1 MKRLGLWI
9 VGIVLLAIAGIAISG
24 YVQKKQEAKAQ
35 TEASKERLQ
44 KAEALFAE
52 RCKTVGEKI
61 HRTVEDVEGIYLL
74 KLRPQGINRGAQ
86 FEMDDPYGRD
96 LGGDGY
102 IQSFTRGFFQA
113 NTKGTPAPGS
123 PPRIGYL
130 YVEAVD
136 PVDGK
141 RYRYTGGVKAVG
153 KKDITAPNVKL
164 ELDRNPQYDI
174 NIYAFVMDKVAAPG
188 DPPRYGVTYDDISTR
203 EEREYWIAG
212 SSLKVIDLQTNE
224 VIAERVGYMV
234 DRAQGNTGGGR
245 APWLLATNNACPS
258 FQRNPNLPLKAGHGA
273 SAQQMQTLDFVEKVL
288 HPKVEK

>member
-9 VGIVLLAIAGIAISG
+9 VGVVVLALAAIAFTSHA
-24 YVQKKQEAKAQ
+24 QKKQGVQAQ
-35 TEASKERLQ
+35 SDRLQ
-44 KAEALFAE
+44 KAEAMFAE
-52 RCKTVGEKI
+52 RCKTAGEKI

-86 FEMDDPYGRD
+86 FEMDDPYGSD
-96 LGGDGY
+96 LSGDGY
-102 IQSFTRGFFQA
+102 IVSMLRDSFQE

-123 PPRIGYL
+123 PPRIGYA

-141 RYRYTGGVKAVG
+141 RYRYTGGVEEVTHTSSVLMGGDGRSTFKAKEFVL
-153 KKDITAPNVKL
+153 KR
-164 ELDRNPQYDI
+164 EL
-174 NIYAFVMDKVAAPG
+174 APG

-224 VIAERVGYMV
+224 VIAERIGYML
-234 DRAQGNTGGGR
+234 DRGQGSSAGGR
-245 APWLLATNNACPS
+245 SPWLLAADNACPS
-258 FQRNPNLPLKAGHGA
+258 FQRNPNLPIPNGQGFTG
-273 SAQQMQTLDFVEKVL
+273 QRRQTQDFVEKVL
-288 HPKVEK
+288 HPKRGNKS